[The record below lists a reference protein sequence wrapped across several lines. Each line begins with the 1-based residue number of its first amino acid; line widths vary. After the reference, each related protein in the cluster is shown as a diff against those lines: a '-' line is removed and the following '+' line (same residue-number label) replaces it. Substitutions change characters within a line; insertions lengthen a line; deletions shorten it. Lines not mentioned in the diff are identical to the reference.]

1 MSEAEL
7 VPLNLDSDP
16 EEALDLLVRSSWRI
30 IDSLHG
36 LLAAAEDKLGSDPI
50 RLHHGATM
58 LRVRLLIE
66 CGQGYGAFRTDR
78 SSH

>member
-7 VPLNLDSDP
+7 VPLNLDSDSG
-16 EEALDLLVRSSWRI
+16 EALDLLVRSSWRI

-50 RLHHGATM
+50 RLHYGATM